1 MSDEESGV
9 NTDWGQ
15 EIASHASDTQKNG
28 LQKVYSSD
36 FVDSFNSAIS
46 KLISGDYSSVSKDTS
61 VSSPVSTADEL
72 STYVSR
78 GTKTTASSSTS
89 NESSST
95 STTTTKKLANLDDS
109 KTYYLNISSSNI
121 TSIKEALKSLDYKDY
136 SSAKID
142 TTAKTITIGNK
153 KLSWTANP
161 ANSSA
166 KFNTGGYT
174 GDWSG
179 EDGKLAVLHS
189 KELVLNKED
198 TSNMLQAVDI
208 VRQIASTLSS
218 LDGSSLSNLL
228 ESYQPKVN
236 IPQFDN
242 DQTIE
247 QQIHMEVSFP
257 NATDKNEIQEAI
269 LGLSNKVSQYI
280 GKKNK

>member
-61 VSSPVSTADEL
+61 VSSTVSTADKL

-78 GTKTTASSSTS
+78 GTKTQTAESGESTS
-89 NESSST
+89 KTLE
-95 STTTTKKLANLDDS
+95 DG
-109 KTYYLNISSSNI
+109 KTYYTTSSFVSNLNGIQSLLDKKGYSETVSSIYNN
-121 TSIKEALKSLDYKDY
+121 KVKLKSGK
-136 SSAKID
+136 S
-142 TTAKTITIGNK
+142 ITIKSG
-153 KLSWTANP
+153 
-161 ANSSA
+161 SSLPQL
-166 KFNTGGYT
+166 NTGGYT